1 MVQQLKRDRPLHF
14 PRKPGNWEPEPTK
27 QEIAYVGEQIALA
40 WYVMH
45 NHVLVERNWRS
56 GRFAEIDLILRNR
69 DGLLIFAEVKTR
81 RTPQQQSGFVDYGF
95 DAINWKKRRKIL
107 IAAQSYLGRFPQR
120 QEPGGRFDAV
130 LVTYDQIRVTDEDI
144 LVYNPGIL
152 HIEGAFDSI

>member
-14 PRKPGNWEPEPTK
+14 RRKPGSWHPEPTR

-40 WYVMH
+40 WYVMR

-56 GRFAEIDLILRNR
+56 GRFAEIDLILQSA
-69 DGLLIFAEVKTR
+69 DGLLVFVEVKTR
-81 RTPQQQSGFVDYGF
+81 RTPQQESGIPDYGF

-107 IAAQSYLGRFPQR
+107 IAAQSYLGRHHYKPEQ
-120 QEPGGRFDAV
+120 GGRFDAV
-130 LVTYDQIRVTDEDI
+130 LVTYDRIRVTDEDI

-152 HIEGAFDSI
+152 QIEGAFDSI